1 MNDLLGLSSFCIG
14 DTLTNR
20 CSSNLV
26 EGGDVNRLHV
36 VLEGLNCLLE
46 VVSADLGVLDNATN
60 HNLVH
65 TVGDGLLLILSLP
78 EETVHGDGD
87 DLFGEGV
94 EIGLSFVGLDLPD
107 DERLGNRAGL
117 WFCGL
122 GGLLLLGLLLG
133 LLLLSLLIGRPLLG
147 LLIGRPLL
155 CLLIGL
161 LLGLLIG
168 RLLLGLFL
176 LIFNE
181 LILFKSLSSLIPPV
195 CELNFNSE
203 SATFSH

>member
-1 MNDLLGLSSFCIG
+1 MNDLLGLSSFCQD

-36 VLEGLNCLLE
+36 VLEGLNGLLE

-78 EETVHGDGD
+78 EETVHGDAD

-122 GGLLLLGLLLG
+122 GGLLLLGLKSSLG
-133 LLLLSLLIGRPLLG
+133 SLFCLLLNNTYCIIFIVVSEEVHVIV
-147 LLIGRPLL
+147 IS
-155 CLLIGL
+155 
-161 LLGLLIG
+161 
-168 RLLLGLFL
+168 LLLGLFL
-176 LIFNE
+176 LR
-181 LILFKSLSSLIPPV
+181 LLLLSGGSGLSTLGRGSTSCSSPCCARGIAEAV
-195 CELNFNSE
+195 D
-203 SATFSH
+203 

>member
-1 MNDLLGLSSFCIG
+1 MNDLLGLSSFCID

-122 GGLLLLGLLLG
+122 CGLLLLGLKSSLGSLFCLLLNNTYCIIFIVVSEEVHVVVISLLLGLFLLG
-133 LLLLSLLIGRPLLG
+133 LLLLSGGSGLSTLGRG
-147 LLIGRPLL
+147 STS
-155 CLLIGL
+155 C
-161 LLGLLIG
+161 
-168 RLLLGLFL
+168 
-176 LIFNE
+176 
-181 LILFKSLSSLIPPV
+181 SSP
-195 CELNFNSE
+195 C
-203 SATFSH
+203 